1 MVKMRLSMLS
11 VLRRIIQV
19 GTLGIA
25 LLGVGEG
32 MLSPSSAN
40 AAEEIIL
47 KYGPMRAPVSVA
59 DLSRFAETGD
69 LSFSLRSYMRLSS
82 QNPDEVRNHLN
93 RSISLSPR
101 FLDRALNNR
110 LGKRVLDEMGDMIQ
124 TPSGQLSGQAL
135 RASLVLSAAE
145 DGQISV
151 VELIENYPAQTVEV
165 DVQSLIRVY
174 NKLSFLE
181 KLPF

>member
-1 MVKMRLSMLS
+1 MRRSMLS
-11 VLRRIIQV
+11 VMRRIIQT
-19 GTLGIA
+19 GTLGVL
-25 LLGVGEG
+25 LLGLGEG
-32 MLSPSSAN
+32 VLSPNHAS
-40 AAEEIIL
+40 AAEQIIL

-59 DLSRFAETGD
+59 DLSRFAETGEMSLALRAYMG
-69 LSFSLRSYMRLSS
+69 LSN

-93 RSISLSPR
+93 RSISVSPR

-110 LGKRVLDEMGDMIQ
+110 LGKRLLDEMGDMTQ

-135 RASLVLSAAE
+135 RASLILSAAD
-145 DGQISV
+145 DGEITLV
-151 VELIENYPAQTVEV
+151 DLIENYPAQTVEV
-165 DVQSLIRVY
+165 DVASLIRIY

>member
-1 MVKMRLSMLS
+1 MSS
-11 VLRRIIQV
+11 VFRRILQV

-32 MLSPSSAN
+32 MLSPNSAT
-40 AAEEIIL
+40 AAEQIIL

-59 DLSRFAETGD
+59 DLSRFAQTGD
-69 LSFSLRSYMRLSS
+69 MSFALRSYMGLSN
-82 QNPDEVRNHLN
+82 QNPDEVRTHLN
-93 RSISLSPR
+93 RSISVSPR

-110 LGKRVLDEMGDMIQ
+110 LGKRVLDEMGEMIQ
-124 TPSGQLSGQAL
+124 TPSGQLGGQAL
-135 RASLVLSAAE
+135 RASLILSAAE
-145 DGQISV
+145 DGQISI
-151 VELIENYPAQTVEV
+151 VELIENYPAQTIEV

>member
-1 MVKMRLSMLS
+1 MLS

-32 MLSPSSAN
+32 MFFPNSAT

-59 DLSRFAETGD
+59 DLSRFAQTGEM
-69 LSFSLRSYMRLSS
+69 SFALRSYMRLGS
-82 QNPDEVRNHLN
+82 QNPDEFRNHLN
-93 RSISLSPR
+93 RSISVSPQ
-101 FLDRALNNR
+101 FLDRALNNF
-110 LGKRVLDEMGDMIQ
+110 LGKRVLDEMGEMIQ

-145 DGQISV
+145 DGEISV

-165 DVQSLIRVY
+165 DVQSLIQVY